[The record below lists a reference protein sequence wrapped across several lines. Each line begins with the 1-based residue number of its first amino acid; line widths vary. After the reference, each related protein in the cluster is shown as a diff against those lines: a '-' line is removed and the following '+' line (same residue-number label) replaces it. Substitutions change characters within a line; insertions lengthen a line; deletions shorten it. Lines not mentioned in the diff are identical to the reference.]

1 MKIKWLER
9 ANHFKPWCNKWHFTV
24 CKALYLSYTAS
35 DRLISLLAYSEFPS
49 SIKHKTNIHQMMQHV
64 HGLLYWYSIQYRY
77 LLCTRDCMCQITKY
91 HRMNIMTKKHLKF
104 ILQVCCKWQF
114 NFRSNTAWLDAVFQ
128 DIWTC
133 VVKNQTDAH
142 EIGPLF
148 CISQLNTCMKNSSNL
163 FHQPTW
169 TPYPF

>member
-1 MKIKWLER
+1 MID
-9 ANHFKPWCNKWHFTV
+9 F
-24 CKALYLSYTAS
+24 
-35 DRLISLLAYSEFPS
+35 ISLLADSEFPS
-49 SIKHKTNIHQMMQHV
+49 SIKHKTNIYQMMQHV

-77 LLCTRDCMCQITKY
+77 LLCTRDCMCQMTKY

-114 NFRSNTAWLDAVFQ
+114 SFRSNTAWLDAVFQ
-128 DIWTC
+128 DICTC

-163 FHQPTW
+163 FYKPTW
-169 TPYPF
+169 TPYPLLKCFLFGSKKTNDGNLSDGIF